1 MPLEVHGPHITLH
14 YTGRGQQ
21 QLNMY
26 SIQCG
31 VCTVWACAVWGVCSV
46 GCVQCGA
53 CTVWGVYSVGRVQ
66 CGVCTVWGVYSV
78 GRVQCG
84 VCTVWG
90 VYSVGVYSVGCVQCG
105 VCTVWGV
112 YSVGCVQ
119 CGVCTVW
126 GVYNVRCL
134 YSMYRMQFNFRGVY
148 ITRICNFHVF
158 VLLNSRLLGTVVLK
172 YSRVKYLRI

>member
-26 SIQCG
+26 SIQF
-31 VCTVWACAVWGVCSV
+31 
-46 GCVQCGA
+46 GA
-53 CTVWGVYSVGRVQ
+53 CTVW
-66 CGVCTVWGVYSV
+66 
-78 GRVQCG
+78 
-84 VCTVWG
+84 
-90 VYSVGVYSVGCVQCG
+90 GVYSVGCVQCG

-126 GVYNVRCL
+126 GCTVWGVYSVGCVQCGACTVWGVYNVRCL
-134 YSMYRMQFNFRGVY
+134 YSMYRMRFNFRVIHG
-148 ITRICNFHVF
+148 
-158 VLLNSRLLGTVVLK
+158 
-172 YSRVKYLRI
+172 